1 MREVHEQFCP
11 EPASRPMPAPMIA
24 LSRLA
29 SSNMISGDLPPS
41 SSVSRLRL
49 PAAALTISRPTSVD
63 PVNEIL
69 STSGCAVSAAPVVS
83 P

>member
-1 MREVHEQFCP
+1 MREVQEQFCP
-11 EPASRPMPAPMIA
+11 EPASRPMPPIMIA

-41 SSVSRLRL
+41 SSVRRLRL

-69 STSGCAVSAAPVVS
+69 STSGWAVSAAPVVS

>member
-1 MREVHEQFCP
+1 
-11 EPASRPMPAPMIA
+11 MIA

-41 SSVSRLRL
+41 SRVRRLRL
-49 PAAALTISRPTSVD
+49 PAAALTISLPTSVD

-69 STSGCAVSAAPVVS
+69 STSGCAASAAPVVS